1 MIQYDSVENIL
12 QALREKFSRQEKEI
26 ERLRQENT
34 KLKSGIWKEEEV
46 ARLKHEYDRMKEEY
60 YQGFPISKEEKA
72 MIDEFMSQH
81 KGYYGA
87 IGGGFTYQF
96 LPTSIGV
103 SGTIIASN
111 GDELEFRELG

>member
-1 MIQYDSVENIL
+1 MIQFESTENIL

-34 KLKSGIWKEEEV
+34 KLKKGIWKEEEV
-46 ARLKHEYDRMKEEY
+46 DRLKHEYDRMKEDY
-60 YQGFPISKEEKA
+60 YRGFPISKEEKA

-96 LPTSIGV
+96 FPTSIGV
-103 SGTIIASN
+103 SGAIIASN
-111 GDELEFRELG
+111 GDKLEFRELG

>member
-1 MIQYDSVENIL
+1 MIQYDSIENIF
-12 QALREKFSRQEKEI
+12 QALQERFLRQEKEI

-34 KLKSGIWKEEEV
+34 KLKNGIWKKEEV
-46 ARLKHEYDRMKEEY
+46 ARLKQEYDRMKEDY
-60 YQGFPISKEEKA
+60 YRGFPISKEEKA
-72 MIDEFMSQH
+72 MIDEFMNQH

-96 LPTSIGV
+96 FPTSIGV

-111 GDELEFRELG
+111 GDKLEFRD